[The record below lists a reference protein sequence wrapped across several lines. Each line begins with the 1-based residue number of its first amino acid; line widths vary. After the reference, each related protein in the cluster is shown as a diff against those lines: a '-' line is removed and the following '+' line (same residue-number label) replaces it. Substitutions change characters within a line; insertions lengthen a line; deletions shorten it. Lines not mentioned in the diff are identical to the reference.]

1 LLRAGMFAR
10 ATIDASRSCGIS
22 VPRAAIIYQTQGTSV
37 QVVNNNTIETR
48 RVQLGLVSDNNV
60 EIRDGIS
67 DGDTIVASAGTSL
80 HDGDLVKT
88 TFAEEVDQTQVR

>member
-1 LLRAGMFAR
+1 
-10 ATIDASRSCGIS
+10 
-22 VPRAAIIYQTQGTSV
+22 V
-37 QVVNNNTIETR
+37 QVVSNNTIETR

-88 TFAEEVDQTQVR
+88 TFAEEVDQTQVQ